1 MELVA
6 VYPGTFDPIT
16 NGHTD
21 LVRRACGIFDRVVL
35 GVATGSSA
43 NQPFFDLA
51 QRVELAD
58 KALAAIP
65 NADVHGFDGLL
76 VDFAR
81 QQGAKAILRGLRAVS
96 DFEFEFQLASMNRR
110 LDAEFE
116 TIFLTP
122 SEEHTFISSSLVRE
136 IASLGGDISGFVSPA
151 VAQALQDKVAGRK

>member
-1 MELVA
+1 MALVA

-16 NGHTD
+16 NGHSD
-21 LVRRACGIFDRVVL
+21 LVRRACGIFDRVVV
-35 GVATGSSA
+35 GVATGGDVKL
-43 NQPFFDLA
+43 PFFGLA
-51 QRVELAD
+51 KRVELAR
-58 KALAAIP
+58 KALVSIP
-65 NADVHGFDGLL
+65 NAEVHGFDGLL

-136 IASLGGDISGFVSPA
+136 IASLGGDISGFVSPD
-151 VAQALQDKVAGRK
+151 VVQALQDRAAGRK